1 MKLLITLSFL
11 LLSYSAFTQSEP
23 RLKTSFDLIMMT
35 KALNNNDFFHDLK
48 EISSMKISQ
57 PLNYLGL
64 SITSSF
70 KVNRRSSFEGGYDF
84 DGYLEY
90 LHVIPQRITI
100 QDSIEGKIN
109 GFNVGMTLAGIDL
122 IKKERFDLITSV
134 GFNTGRVWMNGA
146 DDIKQK
152 NPYFTPMVV
161 VVPRVCIGRIS
172 IQLRCA
178 YDFDITN
185 KNWKRKGFS
194 DAALLELDKFS
205 YSGLNLSVGVGYV
218 LGSKPSDTPR

>member
-1 MKLLITLSFL
+1 MKLLATLSFL

-35 KALNNNDFFHDLK
+35 KALNNNDFSTDLK

-57 PLNYLGL
+57 PLNYVGI
-64 SITSSF
+64 SSTSYF
-70 KVNRRSSFEGGYDF
+70 AINTFTRAFYGFIGYV
-84 DGYLEY
+84 EY

-109 GFNVGMTLAGIDL
+109 GFNVGITLAGIDL

-134 GFNTGRVWMNGA
+134 GFNTGRVWINGA

-152 NPYFTPMVV
+152 NPYFAPMVV

-172 IQLRCA
+172 LQLRCA
-178 YDFDITN
+178 YDFDITI

-205 YSGLNLSVGVGYV
+205 YRGLNMSVGVGYTF
-218 LGSKPSDTPR
+218 K